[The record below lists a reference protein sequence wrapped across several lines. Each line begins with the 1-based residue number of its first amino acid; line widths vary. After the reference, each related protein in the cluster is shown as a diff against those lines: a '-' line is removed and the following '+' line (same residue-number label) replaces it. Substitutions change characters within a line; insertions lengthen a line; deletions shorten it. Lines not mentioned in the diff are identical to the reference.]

1 MKRGSGAKQLRYQIC
16 NISVV
21 SCRIELFSSDLRK
34 KWTRASNGTLL
45 NILSDP
51 VAEIAILG
59 GLDVRLLGDELRL
72 VPKALARG
80 VDGLGQRLQA

>member
-1 MKRGSGAKQLRYQIC
+1 MMGGPVRGSSAKQLRYQIC

-59 GLDVRLLGDELRL
+59 GLDVRLLGDELQIDVIL
-72 VPKALARG
+72 HKLN
-80 VDGLGQRLQA
+80 LL